1 MSVGLK
7 KSSIYFFE
15 NSFLF
20 VSDVL
25 YLLYDTISSSRR
37 VFLLVF
43 LLSAVLYLVL
53 L

>member
-37 VFLLVF
+37 VFLLP
-43 LLSAVLYLVL
+43 AVLYLVL